1 MKKFLVSLL
10 CVMMVFCMMPTM
22 AFAED
27 EFDASAITSEAELKA
42 ALEDASVAEIVLAN
56 SIDLSTA
63 VVVTRDVAI
72 DLNGCTLTVTNDTA
86 GDGVFHV
93 TGGTLTIVDSVGT
106 GVVDGVGNNNY
117 SMAIWADGGNVI
129 INGGTYTNVGAGTDN
144 HYDLIYTKHGG
155 TVEIYGGTFICQTP
169 NWTLNQ
175 KDHQNGPETAG
186 GAITV
191 YGGNFYQYNPSVSN
205 SENPIANFVASGC
218 TVTADGDYYTVTAL
232 DANAVKTKSELAALV
247 AEGVTS
253 VKLGADIDFDTAFVV
268 TSDLTVDLNGHK
280 LTVENDPSGDGVFWV
295 KNGTLTIN
303 DSVGSGIVNGV
314 GKNNYNMAIWAM
326 GQNAKVIIN
335 GGNYTNVGAK
345 DSTGDTHFDLIYAK
359 EGALIEINGGTFK
372 AETAKWTLNQHDSTG
387 AVITVKGGKF
397 YGYNPA
403 DAYSEP
409 TQPKSFVAEGYIS
422 EADGEYY
429 AVREKVNAA
438 ITISEDLTF
447 TVGEKKE
454 FTITTTANDD
464 AGEKVYGIA
473 TLVDASGADA
483 MGQLQ
488 SVEYYE
494 VNNGTWYD
502 LNGAFGPAGSGFTLT
517 DASSTFRVAF
527 KTAGTYTVNY
537 KVVKVAVDEEVVAE
551 GSATVTV
558 NPKQETPTPTPP
570 TGGYYPA
577 PSVKPDVTPDEEA
590 AAPEEEEALSP
601 FEGLEKFKARSKMT
615 TLKGKKAIKLTWN
628 VPEGVDYDG
637 FEVFRSTKRYSGFGT
652 KPFWTT
658 TKTSYTNNKGLEEG
672 KTYYYKVRA
681 FKVVNGE
688 KVYSDWSLKAWRT
701 VE

>member
-22 AFAED
+22 AFAEG
-27 EFDASAITSEAELKA
+27 EFDSSAITSEAELRA
-42 ALEDASVAEIVLAN
+42 ALEDAGVAEIVLAN

-63 VVVTRDVAI
+63 VVVTRDVTV

-93 TGGTLTIVDSVGT
+93 TGGTLTINGEGT
-106 GVVDGVGNNNY
+106 
-117 SMAIWADGGNVI
+117 
-129 INGGTYTNVGAGTDN
+129 
-144 HYDLIYTKHGG
+144 
-155 TVEIYGGTFICQTP
+155 
-169 NWTLNQ
+169 
-175 KDHQNGPETAG
+175 
-186 GAITV
+186 
-191 YGGNFYQYNPSVSN
+191 
-205 SENPIANFVASGC
+205 
-218 TVTADGDYYTVTAL
+218 
-232 DANAVKTKSELAALV
+232 
-247 AEGVTS
+247 
-253 VKLGADIDFDTAFVV
+253 
-268 TSDLTVDLNGHK
+268 
-280 LTVENDPSGDGVFWV
+280 
-295 KNGTLTIN
+295 
-303 DSVGSGIVNGV
+303 VNGV
-314 GKNNYNMAIWAM
+314 GKNDYNMAIWAM

-359 EGALIEINGGTFK
+359 EGALIEINGGTFE

-429 AVREKVNAA
+429 TVREKVNAA

-464 AGEKVYGIA
+464 AGENVYGIA

-502 LNGAFGPAGSGFTLT
+502 LNGAFGPAGSGFPLT

-577 PSVKPDVTPDEEA
+577 PSVKPDVTPDEEVT
-590 AAPEEEEALSP
+590 APEEEEALSP
-601 FEGLEKFKARSKMT
+601 FEGLEKFNARSKMT
-615 TLKGKKAIKLTWN
+615 TLKGKKAIKLTWS
-628 VPEGVDYDG
+628 VPEDVDYDG